1 MVMKY
6 FLYINKEELA
16 KAKLEGKNYIFFSGH
31 GNIDISK
38 QHQTLTKIEI
48 TEALFNLF
56 EVSHPKQYRY
66 NINLNCVEGNPDLED
81 ELLKEKKQERIT
93 EVQNELDRLDYK
105 SIRAVRALES
115 GTGTEEDREFLSD
128 LELQAQV
135 LRTQL
140 QQLQEEIE

>member
-1 MVMKY
+1 MFY
-6 FLYINKEELA
+6 LYIEKKKLA
-16 KAKLEGKNYIFFSGH
+16 EAKKNNQNYIFFNGGGMFRPEENH
-31 GNIDISK
+31 E
-38 QHQTLTKIEI
+38 TLTSLEVS
-48 TEALFNLF
+48 EQLFNLF
-56 EVSHPKQYRY
+56 IASHPKQYRY
-66 NINLNCVEGNPDLED
+66 NINFNCVEGNPDLED

-93 EVQNELDRLDYK
+93 EVQSELDRLDYK

-128 LELQAQV
+128 LEQQAQV